1 MTDQPTPDE
10 LGAEHLR
17 EAAKRPEGLDSLKA
31 RVQERLP
38 SYQLQECLGRGG
50 MGVVFLAHQ
59 SRLDRQVAI
68 KVLLPPPQPI
78 DGWEERFM
86 REAKALA
93 KLTHPGIVAVHD
105 FDQQEDLAW
114 IVMEFVDGSNLRQLM
129 EGGRLDPSE
138 ALAIVPQVC
147 AALQYAHDQGI
158 VHRDIKPENI
168 LMDETGA
175 VKIADFGLAKLMDT
189 ETVARLTASDQ
200 AMGTL
205 RYMAPEQFS
214 SPTKV
219 DHRADIFSLGVVLY
233 EMLTGTVPQ
242 GVVRPP
248 SEKVQVDVRL
258 DEVVLKSMQEEPERR
273 YQRVG
278 EVKSSLEEISST
290 DAPTGGA
297 SQRPVAITTEASS
310 RSGGSAT
317 IIAKLGDVFAPI
329 AAGFAYTGLVGSV
342 GGDNDSLTVLPE
354 LALIGFFLSLWLL
367 LWAPLVGCL
376 TGRIQSGSPGLS
388 AVRLASGAI
397 NFLALACWRTLTFIT
412 EGIWDSPEA
421 YARFIQ
427 EQQITSA
434 LFGLCLI
441 CCGTQAVSGAI
452 GLVASWDIRSAISL
466 GPAVRSRL
474 EKAVIWISIP
484 CLAIALLW
492 ANAMTDGD
500 WETRSDMGAMIY
512 GALALTILLVG
523 WVSSQKGTRTGG
535 ALSIVMLALAGVLV
549 VLNFGRYLST
559 IMWAIAVALPLIQA
573 LLAGVLAVSRAEPE
587 GGSAE

>member
-1 MTDQPTPDE
+1 MTDQPTPDK

-17 EAAKRPEGLDSLKA
+17 EAAKQPEDLDSLRA
-31 RVQERLP
+31 RVQAHLP
-38 SYQLQECLGRGG
+38 AYELKGCLGRGG

-68 KVLLPPPQPI
+68 KVLLPPPRPI
-78 DGWEERFM
+78 DGWEERFL

-93 KLTHPGIVAVHD
+93 KLTHPGIVAVYD

-129 EGGRLDPSE
+129 EAERLDPSE

-205 RYMAPEQFS
+205 RYMAPEQFT
-214 SPTKV
+214 SPMKV

-278 EVKSSLEEISST
+278 DVKSSLEEISST
-290 DAPTGGA
+290 NAPTGGA

-388 AVRLASGAI
+388 AVRLVSGAI
-397 NFLALACWRTLTFIT
+397 NFLALACWGIMTFTT
-412 EGIWDSPEA
+412 EGTWDSPEA

-427 EQQITSA
+427 EQQITIA
-434 LFGLCLI
+434 FFGFCLI

-452 GLVASWDIRSAISL
+452 GLVASWDIRSASSL
-466 GPAVRSRL
+466 SPAVRSRL
-474 EKAVIWISIP
+474 ENAVVWMSIP
-484 CLAIALLW
+484 GLAIATMW
-492 ANAMTDGD
+492 ANFAPHQA
-500 WETRSDMGAMIY
+500 WIGATIY

-523 WVSSQKGTRTGG
+523 WNSSRKGISTGG
-535 ALSIVMLALAGVLV
+535 ALSIVMLALAGVGVALS
-549 VLNFGRYLST
+549 FGQNLAWG
-559 IMWAIAVALPLIQA
+559 IWAIAVALPLIQA
-573 LLAGVLAVSRAEPE
+573 LLAGVLAVSHAEPE